1 MKQQLRFKSRKGVLQ
16 RCNQV
21 TSPKNSFTWS
31 YVRSKRAQRTGSA
44 QLEILC
50 YTTVKRYYTLCTNK
64 CCSLKNAKDRTWQ
77 KPPIQDLNIGHGFLM
92 MPTAAVSMISF
103 VFLTCPS
110 LISIQDLRLQRIAP
124 IKSNQLSLHVKPAG
138 KREQVPESLTQIL
151 NTSKC
156 GTWRPPSL
164 RNKSPP
170 CPTSKLP
177 VSEHPLEVCK
187 ESQPAPDPAGWS
199 CKAVL
204 STAGSQSLHAG
215 FQEKNHVT

>member
-1 MKQQLRFKSRKGVLQ
+1 
-16 RCNQV
+16 
-21 TSPKNSFTWS
+21 
-31 YVRSKRAQRTGSA
+31 
-44 QLEILC
+44 
-50 YTTVKRYYTLCTNK
+50 
-64 CCSLKNAKDRTWQ
+64 
-77 KPPIQDLNIGHGFLM
+77 
-92 MPTAAVSMISF
+92 MISF

-187 ESQPAPDPAGWS
+187 ESQPAPDPAAP
-199 CKAVL
+199 AVKQCWAWQEAYLFMLVLKKRAMIKFQIAIIKRHSASHTLKTATYFNYHLFIILVIIYL
-204 STAGSQSLHAG
+204 SFWLSFFGKLSKKENQMIRTW
-215 FQEKNHVT
+215 